1 VEEIL
6 TKNESGF
13 SSRFNELL
21 DMANF
26 PKIHEGRYTEGA
38 KRFELKSVA
47 TFRSWCVENK
57 KPRTYEMLLDIV
69 SSIMSDI
76 PGDYDPHC
84 VIAWLH
90 GAKNPFDEYDI
101 DSTLMLDVSLTVTD
115 IAKEENRELSRME
128 IKNIT
133 MRIYKYLVGQRRK
146 GLEIEPVEEN
156 RDAINLINFC
166 LEQPND

>member
-26 PKIHEGRYTEGA
+26 PKVHEGRYTEGA
-38 KRFELKSVA
+38 KRFELKSAA
-47 TFRSWCVENK
+47 TFRLWCTEDK

-69 SSIMSDI
+69 KSIMSDI
-76 PGDYDPHC
+76 PGDYDPHG
-84 VIAWLH
+84 VIAWLY
-90 GAKNPFDEYDI
+90 GAKNPFNDYVI
-101 DSTLMLDVSLTVTD
+101 DSTLMLDVFLTVTD
-115 IAKEENRELSRME
+115 IMKIKNKELSRME

-133 MRIYKYLVGQRRK
+133 IRIYEHLVGQRRK
-146 GLEIEPVEEN
+146 GLEIGSVEKN
-156 RDAINLINFC
+156 RGAIDLINFC